1 MLVGLS
7 DIAGG
12 RVFIRGPNTRH
23 EHVLQVSVNNK
34 ARPGRWFQMLAAS
47 ILMCS
52 SIDALAT
59 VRCKKPGGEE
69 SRAIRQSF
77 ERKLLPDFAGEPA
90 VGPLFEPCIIR
101 HKDFGR
107 HVLLDFS
114 VEGFYGGNNWGLFL
128 ALGRFDDKK
137 RVVWIGGG
145 PAGGNAPPPYQVDAV
160 RSDGEAWIEWHDK
173 QCITL
178 SYRGLAV
185 PVGANAAFPNPRWKK
200 VVIEHRKCGRCGEG
214 ISPDCARSVS
224 PGGQPTG
231 EKVSR

>member
-1 MLVGLS
+1 MHASPHRTLASAAVAIGAVSLFACFPLDAFS
-7 DIAGG
+7 A
-12 RVFIRGPNTRH
+12 TRC
-23 EHVLQVSVNNK
+23 EKPAK
-34 ARPGRWFQMLAAS
+34 AAA
-47 ILMCS
+47 
-52 SIDALAT
+52 
-59 VRCKKPGGEE
+59 
-69 SRAIRQSF
+69 RAIHRSF
-77 ERKLLPDFAGEPA
+77 ERTLLPALEGEPA
-90 VGPLFEPCIIR
+90 AGPLFEPCVVR
-101 HKDFGR
+101 HEDYG
-107 HVLLDFS
+107 HYVLLDFS
-114 VEGFYGGNNWGLFL
+114 VEGFYGGNNWGQFW
-128 ALGRFDDKK
+128 ALGRFDDQK

-160 RSDGEAWIEWHDK
+160 RSDGETWIEWHDT

-200 VVIEHRKCGRCGEG
+200 VVIEHRQCGRCGEG

>member
-1 MLVGLS
+1 MLKDAQSIRAIVAAGLLAFGS
-7 DIAGG
+7 SSSFSA
-12 RVFIRGPNTRH
+12 P
-23 EHVLQVSVNNK
+23 LCK
-34 ARPGRWFQMLAAS
+34 RPG
-47 ILMCS
+47 
-52 SIDALAT
+52 AT
-59 VRCKKPGGEE
+59 EARM
-69 SRAIRQSF
+69 IRESF
-77 ERKLLPDFAGEPA
+77 EHTLFPGLTGEPA
-90 VGPLFEPCIIR
+90 AGPLFEPCVLR
-101 HKDFGR
+101 HGQFG
-107 HVLLDFS
+107 HYVLLDFS
-114 VEGFYGGNNWGLFL
+114 VEGFYGGNNWGLFW
-128 ALGRFDDKK
+128 ALGRFDDQK

-160 RSDGEAWIEWHDK
+160 RSDGETWIEWHDT